1 MEIAVAAIS
10 AGSAVLVG
18 LLSLAGVMVTNN
30 RSNNKMQAKMETA
43 QALTDERIGE
53 LTREVRKHN
62 DFAMRIPLLEQE
74 VLRLNARIKELE
86 GLHKRE
92 V

>member
-1 MEIAVAAIS
+1 MEITVAVIS
-10 AGSAVLVG
+10 AGSAIIVG
-18 LLSLAGVMVTNN
+18 LLSFVGVIITNN
-30 RSNNKMQAKMETA
+30 RSNNKMHMEVKTNQAVTNEQIK
-43 QALTDERIGE
+43 E

-62 DFAMRIPLLEQE
+62 DFASRIPLAEAE
-74 VLRLNARIKELE
+74 IERMNKRIKELE